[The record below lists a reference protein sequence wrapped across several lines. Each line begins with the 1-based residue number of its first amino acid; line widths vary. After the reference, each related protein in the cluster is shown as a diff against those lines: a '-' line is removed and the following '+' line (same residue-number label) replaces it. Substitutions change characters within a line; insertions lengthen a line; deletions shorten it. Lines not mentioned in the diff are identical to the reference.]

1 MRWCDYLFSQE
12 GQYLTAYGQEGI
24 TYTVDENGEFAGFT
38 DVILNNA
45 EIADEPKDILSG
57 FTYNSHWAFPQQG
70 SRLFQTEYNKE
81 AVKIWSDNEMDAHFY
96 PAVTQT
102 TEESDLITN
111 KYIDIETFAQENIM
125 RFILGTQSMEDWDGF
140 VAQMRSLGMD
150 EVLAAKQAAYDR
162 YLAR

>member
-1 MRWCDYLFSQE
+1 M
-12 GQYLTAYGQEGI
+12 
-24 TYTVDENGEFAGFT
+24 
-38 DVILNNA
+38 
-45 EIADEPKDILSG
+45 
-57 FTYNSHWAFPQQG
+57 
-70 SRLFQTEYNKE
+70 
-81 AVKIWSDNEMDAHFY
+81 
-96 PAVTQT
+96 QT